1 MSLEKKQS
9 QVTEDL
15 NVVMSGFYLLQEMGF
30 QQRLSSIAQ
39 ISEADCLGSRP
50 SSAAYYVALG
60 KDAQPLCTLAFP
72 SVKWDNVFH
81 QLQDVPFFFTF

>member
-30 QQRLSSIAQ
+30 
-39 ISEADCLGSRP
+39 
-50 SSAAYYVALG
+50 
-60 KDAQPLCTLAFP
+60 
-72 SVKWDNVFH
+72 
-81 QLQDVPFFFTF
+81 